1 MSSSVL
7 RNIIKPFA
15 IRAMVAREWWRSG
28 VTYNPLSPSVYT
40 DPYPTYQ
47 RLRDKDPVHWSP
59 LMESWVFSR
68 YKHVD
73 GILRDHKR
81 FSNDSGNLGSPSRV
95 GESFDF
101 GNQPGILFRDPP
113 VHTRL
118 RALVSRA
125 FTPAV
130 IEGLA
135 GHIRNIANDLL
146 DRIDDPAAGFDLME
160 AIAAPLPVIV
170 IAELLGVPTQDRPQ
184 FQIWSRHW
192 ARGLEPHVTVTS
204 KERRLVTEAGEE
216 LDAYFLGIIDQR
228 RQDPQ
233 DDLISRLVAV
243 EEAGDK
249 LSQAEL
255 LAMLRLLLV
264 AGNETT
270 TKLIGNGMLALL
282 RNPDQLALLRQSPD
296 LMPAAIE
303 ELLRYDAPVQLDIRF
318 ALQDVEFDGRLVKKG
333 RGIMALLGSANRD
346 PEVFNDPD
354 RLDLT
359 RQGANH
365 ISFGRGIHHCLGA
378 SLARL
383 EGRLTF
389 EAILERFA
397 DIRMQTDRPVFRNN
411 IILRGLD
418 VLPVSA
424 HKAALN

>member
-7 RNIIKPFA
+7 RKIVKPVA
-15 IRAMVAREWWRSG
+15 IRAMVAREWWQSG

-40 DPYPTYQ
+40 DPYPTYE

-59 LMESWVFSR
+59 LLDSWVFSR

-73 GILRDHKR
+73 SILRDHKR
-81 FSNDSGNLGSPSRV
+81 FSNDTRKRGNPSHID
-95 GESFDF
+95 ESFDLN
-101 GNQPGILFRDPP
+101 NQPSMLFRDPP
-113 VHTRL
+113 DHTRL

-135 GHIRNIANDLL
+135 GHIRTIADDLL
-146 DRIDDPAAGFDLME
+146 DQIDDPSGFDLME

-170 IAELLGVPTQDRPQ
+170 IAELLGVPIEDRPQ
-184 FQIWSRHW
+184 FQIWSRHR
-192 ARGLEPHVTVTS
+192 ARGLEPNITDR
-204 KERRLVTEAGEE
+204 ERRLVTESGQE
-216 LDAYFLGIIDQR
+216 LDAYFLKIIEQR
-228 RQDPQ
+228 RQEPQ
-233 DDLISRLVAV
+233 DDLISGLVAA

-255 LAMLRLLLV
+255 LAMLRLLLI

-282 RNPDQLALLRQSPD
+282 RNPEQMGALRQTPD
-296 LMPAAIE
+296 LMSSAIE
-303 ELLRYDAPVQLDIRF
+303 ELLRFDAPVQLDVRV
-318 ALQDVEFDGRLVKKG
+318 ALEDVEFDGREVKKG
-333 RGIMALLGSANRD
+333 QGIMVLLGSANRD
-346 PEVFNDPD
+346 PEVFSEPD
-354 RLDLT
+354 RLDLS
-359 RQGANH
+359 RQEANH

-389 EAILERFA
+389 EAIMERFG
-397 DIRMQTDRPVFRNN
+397 DLRMQTDRPVFRDN

-424 HKAALN
+424 RKATLN

>member
-7 RNIIKPFA
+7 RKIIKPVA
-15 IRAMVAREWWRSG
+15 IRAMVAREWWQSG

-40 DPYPTYQ
+40 DPYPTYE

-59 LMESWVFSR
+59 LMDSWVFSR
-68 YKHVD
+68 YQHVD

-81 FSNDSGNLGSPSRV
+81 FSNDTSKRGNPSHID
-95 GESFDF
+95 ESFDLT
-101 GNQPGILFRDPP
+101 NQPSMLFRDPP
-113 VHTRL
+113 DHTRL

-135 GHIRNIANDLL
+135 GHIRDIANDLL
-146 DRIDDPAAGFDLME
+146 DQIDDPAGFDLME

-170 IAELLGVPTQDRPQ
+170 IAELLGVPTKDRPQ
-184 FQIWSRHW
+184 FQIWSRHRS
-192 ARGLEPHVTVTS
+192 RGLEPNITD
-204 KERRLVTEAGEE
+204 KERRLVSEAGRE
-216 LDAYFLGIIDQR
+216 LDAYFLAIIDQR
-228 RQDPQ
+228 RQEPQ
-233 DDLISRLVAV
+233 DDLISGLVAA

-282 RNPDQLALLRQSPD
+282 RNPEQLDLLRQSPD
-296 LMPAAIE
+296 LMPSAIE
-303 ELLRYDAPVQLDIRF
+303 ELLRYDAPVQLDVRV
-318 ALQDVEFDGRLVKKG
+318 ALEDVEFDGRMVKKG
-333 RGIMALLGSANRD
+333 QGVMVLLGSANRD
-346 PEVFNDPD
+346 PEVFNGPD

-359 RQGANH
+359 RQEANH

-397 DIRMQTDRPVFRNN
+397 DIRMQADRPVFRDN
-411 IILRGLD
+411 IILRGLE

-424 HKAALN
+424 RKAALN

>member
-1 MSSSVL
+1 MSASVL
-7 RNIIKPFA
+7 RKIVKPVA
-15 IRAMVAREWWRSG
+15 IRVMVAREWWQSG

-40 DPYPTYQ
+40 DPYPTYD

-59 LMESWVFSR
+59 LLDSWVFSR

-73 GILRDHKR
+73 SILRDHKR
-81 FSNDSGNLGSPSRV
+81 FSNDTRKRGNPSHID
-95 GESFDF
+95 ESFDLN
-101 GNQPGILFRDPP
+101 NQPSMLFRDPP
-113 VHTRL
+113 DHTRL

-135 GHIRNIANDLL
+135 GHIRTIADDLL
-146 DRIDDPAAGFDLME
+146 DQIDDPSGFDLME

-170 IAELLGVPTQDRPQ
+170 IAELLGVPIEDRPQ
-184 FQIWSRHW
+184 FQIWSRHR
-192 ARGLEPHVTVTS
+192 ARGLEPNITDR
-204 KERRLVTEAGEE
+204 ERRLVTESGQE
-216 LDAYFLGIIDQR
+216 LDTYFLKIIEQR
-228 RQDPQ
+228 RQEPQ
-233 DDLISRLVAV
+233 DDLISGLVAA

-255 LAMLRLLLV
+255 LAMLRLLLI

-282 RNPDQLALLRQSPD
+282 RNPEQMEALRQSPD
-296 LMPAAIE
+296 LMPSAIE
-303 ELLRYDAPVQLDIRF
+303 ELLRFDAPVQLDVRV
-318 ALQDVEFDGRLVKKG
+318 ALEDVEFDGREVKKG
-333 RGIMALLGSANRD
+333 EGIMVLLGSANRD
-346 PEVFNDPD
+346 PEVFSEPD
-354 RLDLT
+354 RLDLA
-359 RQGANH
+359 RREANH

-389 EAILERFA
+389 EAIMERFG
-397 DIRMQTDRPVFRNN
+397 DLRMQTDRPVFRDN

-424 HKAALN
+424 RKATLN

>member
-7 RNIIKPFA
+7 RKIIKPVA
-15 IRAMVAREWWRSG
+15 IRAMVAREWWQSG

-40 DPYPTYQ
+40 DPYPTYE

-59 LMESWVFSR
+59 LMDSWVFSR

-81 FSNDSGNLGSPSRV
+81 FSNDTSKRGNPSHID
-95 GESFDF
+95 ESFDLA
-101 GNQPGILFRDPP
+101 NQPSMLFRDPP
-113 VHTRL
+113 DHTRL

-130 IEGLA
+130 VEGLA
-135 GHIRNIANDLL
+135 GHIRAIADDLL
-146 DRIDDPAAGFDLME
+146 DQIDDPSAFDLME

-170 IAELLGVPTQDRPQ
+170 IAELLGVPTEDRPQ
-184 FQIWSRHW
+184 FQIWSRHR
-192 ARGLEPHVTVTS
+192 ARGLEPNITD
-204 KERRLVTEAGEE
+204 KERRLVTEAGKE

-228 RQDPQ
+228 RREPQ
-233 DDLISRLVAV
+233 DDLISGLVAA

-249 LSQAEL
+249 LSQVEL

-282 RNPDQLALLRQSPD
+282 RNPEQLEVLRQSPD
-296 LMPAAIE
+296 LMPSAIE
-303 ELLRYDAPVQLDIRF
+303 ELLRYDAPVQLDVRV
-318 ALQDVEFDGRLVKKG
+318 ALEDVEFDDRHVKKG
-333 RGIMALLGSANRD
+333 QGIMVLLGSANRD
-346 PEVFNDPD
+346 PEVFSEPD

-359 RQGANH
+359 RQEANH

-389 EAILERFA
+389 EAIMERFA
-397 DIRMQTDRPVFRNN
+397 DIRMQTDRPVFRDN
-411 IILRGLD
+411 IILRGLE
-418 VLPVSA
+418 VLPISA
-424 HKAALN
+424 RKATLN

>member
-7 RNIIKPFA
+7 RKIVKPVA
-15 IRAMVAREWWRSG
+15 IRAMVAREWWQSG

-40 DPYPTYQ
+40 DPYPTYE

-59 LMESWVFSR
+59 LLDSWVFSR

-73 GILRDHKR
+73 SILRDHKR
-81 FSNDSGNLGSPSRV
+81 FSNDTRKRGNPSHID
-95 GESFDF
+95 ESFDLN
-101 GNQPGILFRDPP
+101 NQPSMLFRDPP
-113 VHTRL
+113 DHTRL

-135 GHIRNIANDLL
+135 GHIRTIADDLL
-146 DRIDDPAAGFDLME
+146 DQIDDPSGFDLME

-170 IAELLGVPTQDRPQ
+170 IAELLGVPIEDRPQ
-184 FQIWSRHW
+184 FQICSRHR
-192 ARGLEPHVTVTS
+192 ARGLEPNITDR
-204 KERRLVTEAGEE
+204 ERRLVTESGQE
-216 LDAYFLGIIDQR
+216 LDAYFLKIIEQR
-228 RQDPQ
+228 RQEPQ
-233 DDLISRLVAV
+233 DDLISGLVAA

-255 LAMLRLLLV
+255 LAMLRLLLI

-282 RNPDQLALLRQSPD
+282 RNPEQMEALRQSPD
-296 LMPAAIE
+296 LMSSAIE
-303 ELLRYDAPVQLDIRF
+303 ELLRFDAPVQLDVRV
-318 ALQDVEFDGRLVKKG
+318 ALEDVEFDGREVKKG
-333 RGIMALLGSANRD
+333 QGIMVLLGSANRD
-346 PEVFNDPD
+346 PEVFSEPD
-354 RLDLT
+354 RLDLS
-359 RQGANH
+359 RQEANH

-389 EAILERFA
+389 EAIMERFG
-397 DIRMQTDRPVFRNN
+397 DLRMQTDRPVFRDN

-424 HKAALN
+424 RKATLN

>member
-7 RNIIKPFA
+7 RKIIKPVA
-15 IRAMVAREWWRSG
+15 IRAMVAREWWQSG

-40 DPYPTYQ
+40 DPYPTYE

-59 LMESWVFSR
+59 LMDSWVFSR

-81 FSNDSGNLGSPSRV
+81 FSNDTSKRGNPSHID
-95 GESFDF
+95 ESFDLA
-101 GNQPGILFRDPP
+101 NQPSMLFRDPP
-113 VHTRL
+113 DHTRL

-130 IEGLA
+130 VEGLA
-135 GHIRNIANDLL
+135 GHIRAIADDLL
-146 DRIDDPAAGFDLME
+146 DQIDDPSAFDLME

-170 IAELLGVPTQDRPQ
+170 IAELLGVPTEDRPQ
-184 FQIWSRHW
+184 FQIWSRHR
-192 ARGLEPHVTVTS
+192 ARGLEPNITD
-204 KERRLVTEAGEE
+204 KERRLVTEAGKE

-228 RQDPQ
+228 RREPQ
-233 DDLISRLVAV
+233 DDLISGLVAA

-282 RNPDQLALLRQSPD
+282 RNPEQLEVLRQSPD
-296 LMPAAIE
+296 LMPSAIE
-303 ELLRYDAPVQLDIRF
+303 ELLRYDAPVQLDVRV
-318 ALQDVEFDGRLVKKG
+318 ALEDVEFDDRHVKKG
-333 RGIMALLGSANRD
+333 QGIMVLLGSANRD
-346 PEVFNDPD
+346 PEVFSEPD

-359 RQGANH
+359 RQEANH

-389 EAILERFA
+389 EAIMERFA
-397 DIRMQTDRPVFRNN
+397 DIRMQTDRPVFRDN
-411 IILRGLD
+411 IILRGLE

-424 HKAALN
+424 RKATLN

>member
-7 RNIIKPFA
+7 RKIIKPVA
-15 IRAMVAREWWRSG
+15 IRAMVAREWWQSG

-40 DPYPTYQ
+40 DPYPTYE

-59 LMESWVFSR
+59 LMDSWVFSR

-81 FSNDSGNLGSPSRV
+81 FSNDTSKRGNPSHID
-95 GESFDF
+95 ESFDLA
-101 GNQPGILFRDPP
+101 NQPSMLFRDPP
-113 VHTRL
+113 DHTRL

-130 IEGLA
+130 VEGLA
-135 GHIRNIANDLL
+135 GHIRAIADDLL
-146 DRIDDPAAGFDLME
+146 DQIDDPSAFDLME

-170 IAELLGVPTQDRPQ
+170 IAELLGVPTEDRPQ
-184 FQIWSRHW
+184 FQIWSRHR
-192 ARGLEPHVTVTS
+192 ARGLEPNITDQ
-204 KERRLVTEAGEE
+204 ERRLVTEAGKE

-228 RQDPQ
+228 RREPQ
-233 DDLISRLVAV
+233 DDLISGLVAA
-243 EEAGDK
+243 EEAEDK

-282 RNPDQLALLRQSPD
+282 RNPGQLEVLRQSPD
-296 LMPAAIE
+296 LMPSAIE
-303 ELLRYDAPVQLDIRF
+303 ELLRYDAPVQLDVRV
-318 ALQDVEFDGRLVKKG
+318 ALEDVEFDGRDVKKG
-333 RGIMALLGSANRD
+333 QGIMVLLGSANRD
-346 PEVFNDPD
+346 PEVFSEPD

-359 RQGANH
+359 RQEANH

-389 EAILERFA
+389 EAIMERFA
-397 DIRMQTDRPVFRNN
+397 NIRMQTDRPVFRDN
-411 IILRGLD
+411 IILRGLE
-418 VLPVSA
+418 VLPISA
-424 HKAALN
+424 RKATLN

>member
-7 RNIIKPFA
+7 RKIVKPVA
-15 IRAMVAREWWRSG
+15 IRAMVAREWWQSG

-40 DPYPTYQ
+40 DPYPTYE

-59 LMESWVFSR
+59 LLDSWVFSR
-68 YKHVD
+68 YKHVYS
-73 GILRDHKR
+73 ILRDHKR
-81 FSNDSGNLGSPSRV
+81 FSNDTRKRGNPSHID
-95 GESFDF
+95 ESFDLN
-101 GNQPGILFRDPP
+101 NQPSMLFRDPP
-113 VHTRL
+113 DHTRL

-135 GHIRNIANDLL
+135 GHIRTIADDLL
-146 DRIDDPAAGFDLME
+146 DQIDDPSGFDLME

-170 IAELLGVPTQDRPQ
+170 IAELLGVPIEDRPQ
-184 FQIWSRHW
+184 FQIWSRHR
-192 ARGLEPHVTVTS
+192 ARGLEPNITDR
-204 KERRLVTEAGEE
+204 ERRLVTESGQE
-216 LDAYFLGIIDQR
+216 LDAYFLKIIEQR
-228 RQDPQ
+228 RQEPQ
-233 DDLISRLVAV
+233 DDLISGLVAA

-255 LAMLRLLLV
+255 LAMLRLLLI

-282 RNPDQLALLRQSPD
+282 RNPEQMEALRQSPD
-296 LMPAAIE
+296 LMSSAIE
-303 ELLRYDAPVQLDIRF
+303 ELLRFDAPVQLDVRV
-318 ALQDVEFDGRLVKKG
+318 ALEDVEFDGREVKKG
-333 RGIMALLGSANRD
+333 QGIMVLLGSANRD
-346 PEVFNDPD
+346 PEVFSEPD
-354 RLDLT
+354 RLDLS
-359 RQGANH
+359 RQEANH

-389 EAILERFA
+389 EAIMERFG
-397 DIRMQTDRPVFRNN
+397 DLRMQTDRPVFRDN

-424 HKAALN
+424 RKATLN

>member
-7 RNIIKPFA
+7 RNIIKPMA
-15 IRAMVAREWWRSG
+15 IRAMVAREWWQSG

-40 DPYPTYQ
+40 DPYPTYE

-59 LMESWVFSR
+59 LMDSWVFSR

-73 GILRDHKR
+73 SILRDHKR
-81 FSNDSGNLGSPSRV
+81 FSNDTRKRGNPSHID
-95 GESFDF
+95 ESFDLA
-101 GNQPGILFRDPP
+101 NQPSMLFRDPP
-113 VHTRL
+113 DHTRL

-130 IEGLA
+130 VEGLA
-135 GHIRNIANDLL
+135 GHIRTIADDLL
-146 DRIDDPAAGFDLME
+146 DQIDDPSGFDLME

-170 IAELLGVPTQDRPQ
+170 IAELLGVPIEDRPQ
-184 FQIWSRHW
+184 FQIWSRHR
-192 ARGLEPHVTVTS
+192 ARGLEPNITDH
-204 KERRLVTEAGEE
+204 ERRLVTESGQE
-216 LDAYFLGIIDQR
+216 LDAYFLKIIEQR
-228 RQDPQ
+228 RQEPQ
-233 DDLISRLVAV
+233 GDLISGLVAA

-255 LAMLRLLLV
+255 LAMLRLLLI

-282 RNPDQLALLRQSPD
+282 RNPEQMEVLRQSPD
-296 LMPAAIE
+296 LMPSAIE
-303 ELLRYDAPVQLDIRF
+303 ELLRYDAPVQLDVRV
-318 ALQDVEFDGRLVKKG
+318 ALEDVEFDGREVKKG
-333 RGIMALLGSANRD
+333 QGIMVLLGSANRD
-346 PEVFNDPD
+346 PEVFSEPD
-354 RLDLT
+354 RLDLS
-359 RQGANH
+359 RQEANH

-389 EAILERFA
+389 EAIMERFGA
-397 DIRMQTDRPVFRNN
+397 IRMQTDRPVFRDN
-411 IILRGLD
+411 IILRGLA

-424 HKAALN
+424 QKATLN